1 MESHFKQLTSQG
13 SSQAMIFF
21 SISTTSSFIGLDMH
35 TQDCS
40 DIRIFSGL
48 GIESKPHICQASALP
63 LTYIS
68 DKDII
73 IKAILLELESKN
85 GKKKAVQKVVER
97 KGRGSWMKEGREEK
111 EGNIRN
117 SVSEEELGWL

>member
-35 TQDCS
+35 TQDCLG
-40 DIRIFSGL
+40 IRLFSGL

-85 GKKKAVQKVVER
+85 GKKK
-97 KGRGSWMKEGREEK
+97 SSTEG
-111 EGNIRN
+111 G
-117 SVSEEELGWL
+117 